1 VVQRIVISV
10 VAVAAIAF
18 GIVRLGDT
26 HACENAQA
34 DPVGSV
40 DALLADCH
48 GALPLA
54 TGSVALVKAG
64 RTAEA
69 KRLADAAARRQP
81 DDYISWLAVAGVR
94 AAEGDAAGATRARE
108 RARELNPLATA
119 LQRR

>member
-1 VVQRIVISV
+1 MLARLGIAL

-26 HACENAQA
+26 RACENAQA

-40 DALLADCH
+40 DALLAECH

-64 RTAEA
+64 RTGDA

-94 AAEGDAAGATRARE
+94 AADGDGAGATRARE
-108 RARELNPLATA
+108 RARELNPLAAA

>member
-1 VVQRIVISV
+1 VVQRIVISL

-26 HACENAQA
+26 RACEHAQA

-40 DALLADCH
+40 DALLTECH

-64 RTAEA
+64 RTADA

-94 AAEGDAAGATRARE
+94 AADGDRAGATRARE
-108 RARELNPLATA
+108 RARELNPLAAA

>member
-1 VVQRIVISV
+1 MVSRIVISA

-26 HACENAQA
+26 HACRDAQA

-64 RTAEA
+64 GVADA
-69 KRLADAAARRQP
+69 QRLADAAARRQP
-81 DDYISWLAVAGVR
+81 DDYVSWLAVAGVR
-94 AAEGDAAGATRARE
+94 AVRGDSAGAQRARE
-108 RARELNPLATA
+108 RARDLNPLAAA

>member
-1 VVQRIVISV
+1 MPARTPRPIRSV
-10 VAVAAIAF
+10 
-18 GIVRLGDT
+18 
-26 HACENAQA
+26 
-34 DPVGSV
+34 SV

-64 RTAEA
+64 RTADA
-69 KRLADAAARRQP
+69 KRLADAAAQRQP

-94 AAEGDAAGATRARE
+94 AADGDRAGATRARE
-108 RARELNPLATA
+108 RARELNPLANA